1 MASKSGRIGLRDVD
15 ALAPGSEIWDS
26 GKGAVRGFGVR
37 RQKGEGR
44 SYILLYRTKE
54 GRQRRL
60 TIGRHGAPWTPDT
73 ARREAQ
79 RLLGL
84 VAAGGDPAGEK
95 REAREAET
103 VAELCAR
110 YLQAAEA
117 GRLLTRRGGTKKAST
132 LREDRSRIAAHVIP
146 LLGRRSVRSLTQRD
160 LETFLHDVAGGKTQ
174 KRVKLDKPRAVSAVR
189 GGMGV
194 ASRTLGML
202 GAILEYGVKIG
213 LRPDNPARGLIRPAD
228 GRRERRLSA
237 DEYAALAKGLER
249 AMDPER
255 TTPRGVKARGAMWP
269 HGVAAVRFASLSG
282 WRAGEVRNLRWRD
295 VDRDRR
301 TARLPDTKS
310 GPSVRALSRPAVA
323 VLEAQLRA
331 TGGEPGN
338 LVFPPA
344 RGGEGATL
352 ELKAF
357 VEGVVALAGLP
368 KDITPH
374 VLRHSYAT
382 VAASLGLSEIT
393 IAALLGHKGRS
404 VTSRYV
410 HFADNMLLAAADTVA
425 GEILR
430 QMGEAPEG
438 GAPREPVTT
447 P

>member
-15 ALAPGSEIWDS
+15 AMPPGSEIWDS

-37 RQKGEGR
+37 RQKGEAR

-54 GRQRRL
+54 GRQRRF

-73 ARREAQ
+73 ARREAL
-79 RLLGL
+79 RLLGH
-84 VAAGGDPAGEK
+84 VARGEDPAGEK
-95 REAREAET
+95 RELREAET

-110 YLQAAEA
+110 YMQAAAA
-117 GRLLTRRGGTKKAST
+117 GRLPTRRGGGKKPST
-132 LREDRSRIAAHVIP
+132 LATDQSRIDAHILP
-146 LLGRRSVRSLTQRD
+146 LLGKRTVVSLTTAD
-160 LETFLHDVAGGKTQ
+160 LERFMYDVADGKTN
-174 KRVKLDKPRAVSAVR
+174 RREHLGRARAVRVVR
-189 GGMGV
+189 GGMGT
-194 ASRTLGML
+194 ASRTMGLL
-202 GAILEYGVKIG
+202 GAMLAYAVKVG
-213 LRPDNPARGLIRPAD
+213 MRPDNPARGVLRPAD

-255 TTPRGVKARGAMWP
+255 TTPRGVKARGPMWP
-269 HGVAAVRFASLSG
+269 HGVAAVRFVAMTG
-282 WRAGEVRNLRWRD
+282 WRSGEVRNLRWRD
-295 VDRDRR
+295 VDLDRR

-310 GPSVRALSRPAVA
+310 GPSTRALSRPAVA
-323 VLEAQLRA
+323 VLEGQRIA
-331 TGGEPGN
+331 TGGAADA

-374 VLRHSYAT
+374 VLRHSFAS
-382 VAASLGLSEIT
+382 VAADRGLSEIT
-393 IAALLGHKGRS
+393 IAALLGHKGGT
-404 VTSRYV
+404 VTRRYI
-410 HFADNMLLAAADTVA
+410 HHADAMLLAAADAVA
-425 GEILR
+425 AEIQR
-430 QMGEAPEG
+430 QMGEAPEV
-438 GAPREPVTT
+438 GAPREPVPT